1 MWTKIITIKRTKD
14 LNYFSLCGLNSLNTW
29 VLSWITEINELFHDI
44 LIYWDAPVYIFAQK
58 VQFSGHSHRNQ
69 VETAFH
75 HWIYKNYF
83 RFKKCFNIALNTDGH
98 IIFYL
103 NYHSVGYLTMYYVL
117 LKGFKLIQIL
127 VISYLQIFSN
137 FFSSVPLSSDIF
149 TLKGW
154 SIRKTVTTTSPF
166 ELNFQHHNFADVL
179 YSQTAT
185 LHTNESLKSEI
196 IINDPFKYPRYF
208 KINILI
214 IITFACSRFSDI
226 G

>member
-1 MWTKIITIKRTKD
+1 MWIEFIEYMSFE
-14 LNYFSLCGLNSLNTW
+14 LNYWNKWTFPRHSNLLRCTCIHIRSESTVFWTFTQKSGGDSISPLDLQK
-29 VLSWITEINELFHDI
+29 LFVKVFQHCI
-44 LIYWDAPVYIFAQK
+44 KYWWTHY
-58 VQFSGHSHRNQ
+58 
-69 VETAFH
+69 
-75 HWIYKNYF
+75 
-83 RFKKCFNIALNTDGH
+83 
-98 IIFYL
+98 FYL

-137 FFSSVPLSSDIF
+137 FLSSEPLSSDIF

-154 SIRKTVTTTSPF
+154 SISKTVTTTSPF